1 MSKEFDLNIDNYSLQ
16 DILNLFTIEHC
27 LSLENLA
34 FAKKQ
39 VLSTHPDKSRL
50 PNKIFIFY
58 REALEVLVYV
68 YKFNNKSNDL
78 RDLNYDNDVEE
89 DEDLDL
95 LKFASISKKNS
106 SRFNTEFNKLFSQAY
121 IQSDEDKFGYGQLF
135 KGDYECGTT
144 DYKSKKA
151 ILINSIQIY
160 NEPLENSNKSYNNI
174 TGDKPEDY
182 SSDLYSKLKFEDLKK
197 SQDESVIPMDESYIN
212 KMKIFNNL
220 DEISKFR
227 SSQNL
232 KPESEKKSLNILEQ
246 HQKKNDSISMQRAY
260 KMAKQSSVIKQQ
272 QTETMRQLK
281 LLDH

>member
-1 MSKEFDLNIDNYSLQ
+1 MSKDFDLNIDNYSLQ
-16 DILNLFTIEHC
+16 DILNLFKIDDC

-39 VLSTHPDKSRL
+39 VLSTHPDKSKL
-50 PNKIFIFY
+50 PNKYFLFY

-68 YKFNNKSNDL
+68 YKFNNKSYDL
-78 RDLNYDNDVEE
+78 RDLNYSNHDEE

-95 LKFASISKKNS
+95 IKFASISKKNS
-106 SRFNTEFNKLFSQAY
+106 SRFNKEFNTLFSQAY
-121 IQSDEDKFGYGQLF
+121 IQSDEEKFGYGQLF

-144 DYKSKKA
+144 DYKSKKT
-151 ILINSIQIY
+151 ILIDSLQVY

-174 TGDKPEDY
+174 TGDKPDDY

-232 KPESEKKSLNILEQ
+232 KPESEIKALNILEEQ
-246 HQKKNDSISMQRAY
+246 QKKNDSISMQRAY

-272 QTETMRQLK
+272 QEETMRQLK
-281 LLDH
+281 LLYN